1 MMRQTHTH
9 TQTRTHSSKSQNEKS
24 KKEKA
29 NLASQSIE
37 KLQRELENT
46 VRELNQTKSC
56 LVEKD
61 RIIKQ
66 RDSLLESH
74 GLESRKLSELLDK
87 ERQSHRNT
95 RHQFDT
101 FQKTHDHVIRTAS
114 TQETRIVELETTR
127 AQDKRRL
134 SGLETQ
140 LREQLTARNSLLL
153 ELWSRLSKI
162 CGSDWA
168 HNNSLVNGRAL
179 PSLESLA
186 TMLPGFAKNILAAVK
201 MVEYMVGDLNGRIK
215 GVERDLWKEYQA
227 LETQLDLRI
236 KKVDRL
242 ESLVR
247 NSIANGTLGGT
258 NNEGRLMRLEEACHA
273 LKVENATLRSA
284 QDARIKVGYTND
296 PEGGSPSPTVP
307 TGPRDKR
314 REIPVP
320 ALRMRYSGSGASD
333 PASSSNDMSPK
344 KNDGASTPPT
354 TSRGIPGSSAGNAD
368 SRWMFRLRD
377 LEYKLKMEREAR
389 NLDRTAARQRLAQ
402 QSEENRS
409 LRAEVVR
416 LKRSGGGLADQ
427 GMEDEGAR

>member
-1 MMRQTHTH
+1 MI
-9 TQTRTHSSKSQNEKS
+9 
-24 KKEKA
+24 
-29 NLASQSIE
+29 SQSIE

-46 VRELNQTKSC
+46 VRELNQTKSS

-66 RDSLLESH
+66 RDALLESH

-114 TQETRIVELETTR
+114 TQESRIVELETTR

-162 CGSDWA
+162 CGSDWS

-201 MVEYMVGDLNGRIK
+201 MVEYMMGDLNGRIK

-227 LETQLDLRI
+227 LENQLDLRI

-247 NSIANGTLGGT
+247 NSIANGTFGGA
-258 NNEGRLMRLEEACHA
+258 NEGRLIRLEEACRA
-273 LKVENATLRSA
+273 LKVENLTLRSA
-284 QDARIKVGYTND
+284 QDARLKAGYTND

-314 REIPVP
+314 REVPVP
-320 ALRMRYSGSGASD
+320 ALRMRGSGSGASD
-333 PASSSNDMSPK
+333 PASSNDISPK

-354 TSRGIPGSSAGNAD
+354 TSRGIPGNSAGSAD

-416 LKRSGGGLADQ
+416 LKRSGGLVDQ
-427 GMEDEGAR
+427 GMEDEGTR